1 MAPRQL
7 DPANL
12 SAKPDNVKKLNSR
25 EKAISN
31 LPWQQIQPERNKITP
46 PCACHLCGLVAFL
59 VLSILTFSLAAK
71 YPAPTDQLHNLLGHA
86 PPELYL
92 NIALAVYIVSEVFY
106 IILRSGQDGSRKFA
120 IKQLLFFSAFYIFFW
135 YAEMLQAHFIL
146 LAVSGIIL
154 QIMESFRRAHSCKAA
169 KAKMAAQG

>member
-1 MAPRQL
+1 MAPRQHES
-7 DPANL
+7 DNYG
-12 SAKPDNVKKLNSR
+12 AKSNNAKKLNVH
-25 EKAISN
+25 EKVIGE
-31 LPWQQIQPERNKITP
+31 LPWQQIRAEKNKITP

-71 YPAPTDQLHNLLGHA
+71 YPAPTDQLRSLLGQA

-92 NIALAVYIVSEVFY
+92 NIALAVYIISELFY

-135 YAEMLQAHFIL
+135 YAEMLQAHFNL

-154 QIMESFRRAHSCKAA
+154 QIMESFRRAHSCKTA
-169 KAKMAAQG
+169 KAETEAQG